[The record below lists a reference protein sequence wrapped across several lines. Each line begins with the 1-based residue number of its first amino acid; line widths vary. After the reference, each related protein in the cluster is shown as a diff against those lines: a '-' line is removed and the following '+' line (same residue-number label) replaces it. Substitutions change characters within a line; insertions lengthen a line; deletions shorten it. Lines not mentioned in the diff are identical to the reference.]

1 MNLEKYVRN
10 RVRNLDLNFSLREV
24 FDGFLTQERH
34 DQLSILEVLLCLQYG
49 GMTGEGQAW
58 IEGLTEEASL
68 PSVYFLR
75 DDYDQ
80 GGMAQVSRTADPR
93 YKLFNKDILR
103 NIIYRFLRKPTH
115 PNYTPILHLAP

>member
-1 MNLEKYVRN
+1 M
-10 RVRNLDLNFSLREV
+10 RNLDLNFSLREV
-24 FDGFLTQERH
+24 FDGFLTQKRH
-34 DQLSILEVLLCLQYG
+34 GQLSILEVLPCLQCG

-58 IEGLTEEASL
+58 IEGLLTEEASL
-68 PSVYFLR
+68 PSEYFLR

-103 NIIYRFLRKPTH
+103 KSTNL
-115 PNYTPILHLAP
+115 NYISILKKTNPP